1 MLFDTL
7 RYYLT
12 LWKWKRCAHHRKR
25 AHVRIGNLPD
35 FFRQLNEAGVHYV
48 VLRWFDCVPLTKEA
62 EKEYV
67 KQDGDMDILADAN
80 DLLKICRAVASHPG
94 KVKVDLYSNRLL
106 LGTDIR
112 RYTYYPPVLCRDL
125 LESRVL
131 DEKGVYYRPNDKLYL
146 YSLAYHLVYQKGLA
160 SGFPTGFSDLA
171 QQPKESERHD
181 PEGTLRQLAKAVGET
196 LPEEFNLLQ
205 LHLWLKKRGWNMPLD
220 LLLRWPRQHEL
231 LPRLYKYESDSLR
244 QALGNRQNLCVYLL
258 REDAIKAGATEQILA
273 ELRTH
278 YRILDTV
285 TFTPD
290 QQDRVIRRTRGGNWT
305 KRKQL
310 RLFLPEV
317 AVVCQALVPF
327 TPMDDTAAASSEQ
340 KENNPDILFKVALRK
355 KMAEQFPDA
364 SDFLHGSDNDI
375 ESMEYIQAI
384 YGDDAWQA
392 KWVEFF
398 PDK

>member
-7 RYYLT
+7 RYYWT

-25 AHVRIGNLPD
+25 PNIRLGNLQD
-35 FFRQLNEAGVHYV
+35 FFRQLNEEKVSYV
-48 VLRWFDCVPLTKEA
+48 VLRWFDNIPLTKEA
-62 EKEYV
+62 EKRNGGH
-67 KQDGDMDILADAN
+67 GDVDILADGN
-80 DLLKICRAVASHPG
+80 DLLKVCKAVAMHPG
-94 KVKVDLYSNRLL
+94 KIKLDLCSNSLVL
-106 LGTDIR
+106 ATDIKR
-112 RYTYYPPVLCRDL
+112 FTFFPPVLCRDL
-125 LESRVL
+125 LESRIM
-131 DEKGVYYRPNDKLYL
+131 DERSHFFRPDDRTYL
-146 YSLAYHLVYQKGLA
+146 YSLTYHIVYHKGLQ
-160 SGFPTGFSDLA
+160 SGLPSGFSDLP
-171 QQPKESERHD
+171 QQPPKNNRHD

-244 QALGNRQNLCVYLL
+244 QALGNHQNLCVYLL